1 MSRGMDTRAD
11 DDSPFALACVHHG
24 RGLDVTVTGR
34 LDGIEPVIAMFRAIA
49 VEAGTPGCDRI
60 LVLDHTTGVVPGEAE
75 LHRLVAS
82 LHGSGL
88 AGIRL
93 AYVDARGTAVARME
107 VAEIVG
113 REHGYDCRVFD
124 NEARARIWLDYG
136 VD

>member
-1 MSRGMDTRAD
+1 MTDTPAD
-11 DDSPFALACVHHG
+11 AAPPFALECIHHG

-49 VEAGTPGCDRI
+49 GEASAPGCDRI
-60 LVLDHTTGVVPGEAE
+60 LVLDHTTGVVPHETE

-82 LHGSGL
+82 LQGSGL
-88 AGIRL
+88 AGVRL

-113 REHGYDCRVFD
+113 REHGYNCRVFD